1 MRHRL
6 TVSVLALL
14 LTAAVPT
21 AGWADPPDWLSHYR
35 IVPRKSTLIESGGFT
50 GWTQRYRVH
59 GQFDFLQLW
68 TPGVPGD
75 PQQRVVEFD
84 NANVYAPL
92 GEMLPAFYDVDDLF
106 NLEGLAGKLL
116 PLGAPFD
123 VYHFQGL
130 GNTSAAASPLEQSTV
145 NLYAALLGPWM
156 YLYGETTPPPYSAD
170 YPVYQFQA
178 LAYQGRWADWNEDG
192 VVDAADYTVMRDQQ
206 ATLAASDFDE
216 TVAIDDWRSQYGERE
231 PDVAAFQAAFSAA
244 RATAVAVPE
253 PGCAVLVAIGIAL
266 LPARRGRTQTARHQ
280 GDLSPR
286 REPGE

>member
-14 LTAAVPT
+14 LTAAAPT
-21 AGWADPPDWLSHYR
+21 AGWADPPDWVSRYR

-130 GNTSAAASPLEQSTV
+130 GNTSAAASPLEQSRV
-145 NLYAALLGPWM
+145 DLYAAIHGRWM

-170 YPVYQFQA
+170 YPVYQLQA
-178 LAYQGRWADWNEDG
+178 LAYQGRWADWNSDG
-192 VVDAADYTVMRDQQ
+192 VIDAADYTVMRDLQSNP
-206 ATLAASDFDE
+206 AAFPP
-216 TVAIDDWRSQYGERE
+216 DWDTEHALWSAQVGERE
-231 PDVAAFQAAFSAA
+231 PDTDAMFAALSAA
-244 RATAVAVPE
+244 LATSTALAVPE
-253 PGCAVLVAIGIAL
+253 PSCLVLLAL
-266 LPARRGRTQTARHQ
+266 GVTAR
-280 GDLSPR
+280 LTR
-286 REPGE
+286 RH